1 MLTIINGVVYLTN
14 GNMHLKLLA
23 VKGRNAAFAR
33 LNADGSEFDYI
44 IGKGC
49 SFDTKNRTVSWCFGS
64 YPMHHNYDRIIK
76 QLGIMEC

>member
-1 MLTIINGVVYLTN
+1 MLYIIKGCHFFTN
-14 GNMHLKLLA
+14 NNMHLKLIA

-44 IGKGC
+44 IGREC
-49 SFDTKNRTVSWCFGS
+49 SFDTKGRTVSWCWGS

-76 QLGIMEC
+76 QLRIM